1 MNKEQRE
8 EQWVNEA
15 MNSFDGAA
23 RATANPFL
31 ITRIQERLRQQNSP
45 WEKVA
50 NFIAKPA
57 FAIAVITIF
66 LAANVYV
73 ATQEKAEKLAKEKQT
88 NEQLFAS
95 DYTGSSNL
103 SNELNPNR

>member
-1 MNKEQRE
+1 MKNKQQL

-15 MNSFDGAA
+15 MNSFDGAT

-31 ITRIQERLRQQNSP
+31 FTRIQEQLRQQNSP

-50 NFIAKPA
+50 NFITKPA
-57 FAIAVITIF
+57 FAIAMVILF
-66 LAANVYV
+66 LSANVYV
-73 ATQEKAEKLAKEKQT
+73 ASQEKAEKLAKEKQN

-95 DYTGSSNL
+95 EYGSNSNL

>member
-1 MNKEQRE
+1 MKNKLQM
-8 EQWVNEA
+8 EQWVEEA
-15 MNSFDGAA
+15 MNSFDGAS

-31 ITRIQERLRQQNSP
+31 FTRIQERLRQQNSP

-57 FAIAVITIF
+57 FAIAVVILF
-66 LAANVYV
+66 LSANFYV
-73 ATQEKAEKLAKEKQT
+73 ASQEKAEKLAKEKQN
-88 NEQLFAS
+88 NEQLFAAE
-95 DYTGSSNL
+95 YGSNSNL

>member
-1 MNKEQRE
+1 MKNKQQL
-8 EQWVNEA
+8 EQWVEEA
-15 MNSFDGAA
+15 MNSFDGAN

-31 ITRIQERLRQQNSP
+31 FTRIQERLRQQNSP

-57 FAIAVITIF
+57 FAFAVVVLF
-66 LAANVYV
+66 LSANFYV
-73 ATQEKAEKLAKEKQT
+73 ASQEKADKLAREKQH

-95 DYTGSSNL
+95 EYTTSSNL